1 MLHWPEAN
9 VLLDPAHRSATA
21 ATPAYKG
28 GSVRVRP
35 APTAARAAAEGVD
48 AGPDAPDPPNAL
60 RP

>member
-28 GSVRVRP
+28 GAVRVRP
-35 APTAARAAAEGVD
+35 VAAAA
-48 AGPDAPDPPNAL
+48 AGEQATDPPNAL